1 MEMISRLIEESV
13 LNIASEYNG
22 TGVKE
27 GLQLMRPQPGD
38 SLYKLQIK
46 FFVLLNED
54 ERMRLHLS
62 NVKSPVMISLC
73 PYKAERFYDSL
84 CDELIPTW
92 IKNETI
98 SCDTFVDT
106 IRQTYL
112 CS

>member
-22 TGVKE
+22 DGVKE
-27 GLQLMRPQPGD
+27 GLQLMRPQSGD

-62 NVKSPVMISLC
+62 NVKSPVMLSLC
-73 PYKAERFYDSL
+73 PHKAERFYDSL

-92 IKNETI
+92 VKNETI
-98 SCDTFVDT
+98 PCEAFVDT